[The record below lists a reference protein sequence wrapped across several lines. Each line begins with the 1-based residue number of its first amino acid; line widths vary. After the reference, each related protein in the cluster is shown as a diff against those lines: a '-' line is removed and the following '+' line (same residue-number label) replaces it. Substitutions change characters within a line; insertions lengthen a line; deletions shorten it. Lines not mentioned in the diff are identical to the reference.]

1 MVFRRCLLQ
10 TRQDFPF
17 GELKSVVNFN
27 KIQRLHMSKI
37 NLLKTTGNQA
47 SVSVASWERKG
58 EANQDLE
65 QFNHPDQP
73 VETLKIN
80 PKNSSLGKLMQL
92 LIPEQLASVATKLK
106 PSFFQSI
113 AEKTSLNLGKILPT
127 KIGGLPLH
135 QKIGGGYFLAIG
147 IGFIGSF
154 SGLVIADCH
163 QGEGLKQLNDAHI
176 QAQLL
181 GNFKD
186 AALAAQLQGSQLD
199 SFVDNSAL
207 LNQQRVQF
215 FNSIVKAKN
224 LHSRLKEFADSQP
237 AWLAAKPFVFK
248 ALLQNCTEEL
258 ESYAGNLSLTLQQ
271 IQPSQ
276 MSPREIES
284 ARKLLAIES
293 GEGAKVLD
301 RHLEELSKLLDIAQH
316 QERQGGAVME
326 EAQGIEKA
334 IITISMLLSV
344 AVAGMV
350 AYRTSRAIA
359 KPVISVT
366 QVAEQ
371 VAAESNFDL
380 RAPVTAQDEIG
391 SLAVSLNHLIER
403 VSEHTKELE
412 QAKEE
417 ALAASTAKSQFLANM
432 SHELRTPLNAIIG
445 YSQLLLED
453 ARDSGCKDFVP
464 DLDKIQNAGTHL
476 LSLVN
481 DILDLSKI
489 QTGGMKLNIEEFEIA
504 SLVDSVGMAEKVC
517 IEKNGNVLEIECD
530 RNVGTMHA
538 DFRKMRKVLQHLL
551 NNAAKFT
558 KKGTVK
564 ISVSRI
570 RGTGELDAEAKL
582 SGLVENSR
590 AGGCTKSS
598 SIACPIANVTAS
610 DCICFRVQD
619 SGIGMS
625 EEQQHKLFEA
635 FAQADCSATRQYG
648 GTGLGLTI
656 SRHYCQMMGGEILV
670 ESQEGKGS
678 VFTVRIPAGNS

>member
-1 MVFRRCLLQ
+1 MIFRRCLLQ
-10 TRQDFPF
+10 TRQAFPF
-17 GELKSVVNFN
+17 GELKSVVDFN
-27 KIQRLHMSKI
+27 RIQRLHMSKI
-37 NLLKTTGNQA
+37 NLLKKTENQA
-47 SVSVASWERKG
+47 VLSVASWSKKDEVNP
-58 EANQDLE
+58 EIE
-65 QFNHPDQP
+65 QFNHHEKP
-73 VETLKIN
+73 VESQELN
-80 PKNSSLGKLMQL
+80 PSNSRLDKLRRFLGS
-92 LIPEQLASVATKLK
+92 EQFAAIATKEK
-106 PSFFQSI
+106 ISFIQKMG
-113 AEKTSLNLGKILPT
+113 EKTSWEIGKILPN
-127 KIGGLPLH
+127 KIRGLPIDR
-135 QKIGGGYFLAIG
+135 KIGGGYLVAIG
-147 IGFIGSF
+147 IGFLGSL

-163 QGEGLKQLNDAHI
+163 QGQGLKQLNDAHI

-207 LNQQRVQF
+207 LNQQKAQF
-215 FNSIVKAKN
+215 FKSIVKAKN
-224 LHSRLKEFADSQP
+224 LHLRIEKFADSQP
-237 AWLAAKPFVFK
+237 AWLAAKPEVLK
-248 ALLQNCTEEL
+248 TLLQNCTEDL
-258 ESYAGNLSLTLQQ
+258 ESYATTLSLILQQ
-271 IQPSQ
+271 IQRSQ
-276 MSPREIES
+276 LSPREIES
-284 ARKLLAIES
+284 ARKLLATES
-293 GEGAKVLD
+293 GEGVKELD
-301 RHLEELSKLLDIAQH
+301 RHLEELSKILDIAQQ
-316 QERQGGAVME
+316 QERQGGEVME

-344 AVAGMV
+344 AVAGIV

-359 KPVISVT
+359 KPVLSVT

-453 ARDSGCKDFVP
+453 AMDSGCKDFVT

-489 QTGGMKLNIEEFEIA
+489 QTGGMKLDIEEFDIV
-504 SLVDSVGMAEKVC
+504 SLVDNVAIAEKLS
-517 IEKNGNVLEIECD
+517 IEKNGNILEIECD

-558 KKGTVK
+558 KKGSIK

-570 RGTGELDAEAKL
+570 QGTRESDGGAKL
-582 SGLVENSR
+582 SSLLENSW

-610 DCICFRVQD
+610 DWICLSVKD

-656 SRHYCQMMGGEILV
+656 GRHYCQMMGGEILV
-670 ESQEGKGS
+670 ESEEGKGS
-678 VFTVRIPAGNS
+678 VFTVRIPAGNG